1 MCRGFPLPPAILTP
15 SFAYVIFLIEPYG
28 GWPDGN
34 CTLSCIN
41 HISALFLSK
50 SGMCLFPDNAA
61 LSSAENSLEKFSL
74 MLIIS
79 AAKSFPNVKEDWA
92 KGLRAFACSRK
103 SLCFLLCL
111 APLSLHCVKRSVLF
125 SVQDDP
131 SGYICLTIPLRP
143 AYSIHRRRICVDI
156 ALVLYLSHA
165 LRRAFGKGSS
175 PGRRFGR
182 FREGGSTRYVGY
194 ASFFLT
200 TTLHQT
206 YNIYESESVVT
217 LRTVVGC
224 VYVGSGF
231 CFKKKHPMRHRRKFC
246 LWV

>member
-1 MCRGFPLPPAILTP
+1 M
-15 SFAYVIFLIEPYG
+15 
-28 GWPDGN
+28 
-34 CTLSCIN
+34 
-41 HISALFLSK
+41 
-50 SGMCLFPDNAA
+50 
-61 LSSAENSLEKFSL
+61 
-74 MLIIS
+74 
-79 AAKSFPNVKEDWA
+79 
-92 KGLRAFACSRK
+92 
-103 SLCFLLCL
+103 
-111 APLSLHCVKRSVLF
+111 KRSVLF

-156 ALVLYLSHA
+156 ALVLYLSYA

-231 CFKKKHPMRHRRKFC
+231 CFRKIHPMRHRRNCCPLASVQHRPKMYLLFIQAIDLPNVKPPQEQHSC
-246 LWV
+246 GGLTFL

>member
-1 MCRGFPLPPAILTP
+1 MRT
-15 SFAYVIFLIEPYG
+15 FAY
-28 GWPDGN
+28 
-34 CTLSCIN
+34 
-41 HISALFLSK
+41 
-50 SGMCLFPDNAA
+50 
-61 LSSAENSLEKFSL
+61 
-74 MLIIS
+74 
-79 AAKSFPNVKEDWA
+79 
-92 KGLRAFACSRK
+92 SRK
-103 SLCFLLCL
+103 SLFKLCL
-111 APLSLHCVKRSVLF
+111 DPLSLHCVKRSVLF
-125 SVQDDP
+125 SVPNDP
-131 SGYICLTIPLRP
+131 SGYICLTISLCP

-182 FREGGSTRYVGY
+182 FCESGSARYVGY

-200 TTLHQT
+200 TTLYQT

-231 CFKKKHPMRHRRKFC
+231 CFRKMHPMRHRRKFC
-246 LWV
+246 LLV